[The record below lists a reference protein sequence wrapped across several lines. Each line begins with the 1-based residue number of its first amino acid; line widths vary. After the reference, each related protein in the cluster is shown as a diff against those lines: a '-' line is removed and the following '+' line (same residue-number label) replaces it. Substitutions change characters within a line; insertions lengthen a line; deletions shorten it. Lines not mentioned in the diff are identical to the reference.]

1 MSYYTEAIIKHII
14 TNVATEGKEVYQK
27 FFFGALKK
35 FGVSSPVELSKEKKR
50 DFFNYIDNNYKAKNE
65 EAPDGWEGTVKA
77 MKDNDDID
85 NPYALAHWMKNKGYA
100 SHKKEFVEYMKLKRH
115 QYSEASN
122 MRDKSDYYS
131 AAMNSLDKYFLNL
144 AAVPAPKKA
153 KKISKLM
160 TMLQKIFFTKD
171 ESVNEA
177 EVTLPAGVRRFMS
190 KFIAA
195 LKGSNLNRKRQIA
208 VLGGVVDSMGIDPS
222 KLMQIITKIKRGMN
236 VDEASVKKN
245 IYESF
250 TWKNRKFGERL
261 PTLDDYKKLKEASV
275 KDRDVLLDGDVWMED
290 PGDIATALRKDR
302 KVSKHIGNDDINVY
316 FDDNELVAGGD
327 SGNTIVAVEND
338 WTLADLKKAILKKNP
353 RKWQESIGEARTIN
367 VEPNWEG
374 VWRFFKHIEKT
385 SPGQWKKMKG
395 DFRDS
400 WITLQRMADKKGWV
414 SESVLEVAM
423 PLGSYLEHAIAD
435 VAHLMDVVKSEHAE
449 DAYSSPKKSGKLLIA
464 VQKLLKKVK

>member
-1 MSYYTEAIIKHII
+1 
-14 TNVATEGKEVYQK
+14 
-27 FFFGALKK
+27 
-35 FGVSSPVELSKEKKR
+35 
-50 DFFNYIDNNYKAKNE
+50 
-65 EAPDGWEGTVKA
+65 
-77 MKDNDDID
+77 
-85 NPYALAHWMKNKGYA
+85 
-100 SHKKEFVEYMKLKRH
+100 MKLKRH

-122 MRDKSDYYS
+122 IRDKSDYYS

-190 KFIAA
+190 KFITA

-236 VDEASVKKN
+236 VDEASVK
-245 IYESF
+245 
-250 TWKNRKFGERL
+250 
-261 PTLDDYKKLKEASV
+261 
-275 KDRDVLLDGDVWMED
+275 DRDVILNGNTWMED

-302 KVSKHIGNDDINVY
+302 KVAKHIGNDDINVY

-327 SGNTIVAVEND
+327 SGNTIIAVKND
-338 WTLADLKKAILKKNP
+338 WTLADLKKAILKQNP
-353 RKWQESIGEARTIN
+353 KRWQESINEIN

-374 VWRFFKHIEKT
+374 MWRFFKRMAKT
-385 SPGQWKKMKG
+385 NPRDWKKMERTMGSEWLKI
-395 DFRDS
+395 DK
-400 WITLQRMADKKGWV
+400 MAQQKGWV
-414 SESVLEVAM
+414 SETVKEVAM
-423 PLGSYLEHAIAD
+423 PLGSYLDHAIAD
-435 VAHLMDVVKSEHAE
+435 VAHLIDVVKGEHAE
-449 DAYSSPKKSGKLLIA
+449 NAYSSAKKSGKLLTA